1 MLRGFP
7 YSITALIYWVLAL
20 CELWGVCTLG
30 NESRCSQHRAMRLLS
45 LVYVPLEI
53 RVDAAMGNALQLSV
67 CTLGDGEVFSS
78 QAKLA
83 RTVAVLMCLGMR
95 RCSRK
100 MKSVSLYEF

>member
-1 MLRGFP
+1 MYVPFKMRVDAANAYKP
-7 YSITALIYWVLAL
+7 PWV
-20 CELWGVCTLG
+20 
-30 NESRCSQHRAMRLLS
+30 S